1 MDDRPITMAQRTF
14 RQHAEQ
20 LAGMTHR
27 DRFDYIFRANM
38 WAADSVSGPGSEL
51 EQTRALRE
59 GLPPLLARF
68 GVRSVLD
75 LPCGDFGWLST
86 VDLGVESYLG
96 ADIVAELVA
105 RNSARY
111 GQSFQVLDLITDDLP
126 RADLVLCRDCL
137 VHLSF
142 HDIGRAIANL
152 RRSGSRYLLTTTFTE
167 LNTNADIV
175 TGDWRAL
182 NFRRAPFDFPEPLAV
197 LYEECTEEDGAFADK
212 ALALW
217 DIATLNDSWM
227 LRP

>member
-1 MDDRPITMAQRTF
+1 MAQRTF

>member
-14 RQHAEQ
+14 RQHADE
-20 LAGMTHR
+20 LTAMTNR
-27 DRFDYIFRANM
+27 DRFDFIFRANM

-51 EQTRALRE
+51 EQTSALRA

-68 GVRSVLD
+68 GVRSLLD

-96 ADIVAELVA
+96 ADIVPELVA
-105 RNSARY
+105 RNVERH
-111 GQSFQVLDLITDDLP
+111 GESFQVLDLITDELP

-142 HDIGRAIANL
+142 HDIGRAIGNL
-152 RRSGSRYLLTTTFTE
+152 RRSGSRYLLTTTFTD
-167 LNTNADIV
+167 LTTNADIV

-182 NFRRAPFDFPEPLAV
+182 NFCRAPFDFPEPLAV
-197 LYEECTEEDGAFADK
+197 LYEECTEENGAFADK
-212 ALALW
+212 ALGLW
-217 DIATLNDSWM
+217 DIASLGWGS
-227 LRP
+227 

>member
-20 LAGMTHR
+20 LTTMTNR
-27 DRFDYIFRANM
+27 DRFGYIFRANM

-51 EQTRALRE
+51 EQTRALRI

-68 GVRSVLD
+68 GVRSLLD

-86 VDLGVESYLG
+86 VDLGIESYLG
-96 ADIVAELVA
+96 ADIVPELVA
-105 RNSARY
+105 RNIERH
-111 GQSFQVLDLITDDLP
+111 GQSFQVLDLLTDDLP

-167 LNTNADIV
+167 LTTNADIV

-182 NFRRAPFDFPEPLAV
+182 NLCRAPFDFPEPLAV
-197 LYEECTEEDGAFADK
+197 LHEECTEEDGAFADK

-217 DIATLNDSWM
+217 DLDS
-227 LRP
+227 LVPRG